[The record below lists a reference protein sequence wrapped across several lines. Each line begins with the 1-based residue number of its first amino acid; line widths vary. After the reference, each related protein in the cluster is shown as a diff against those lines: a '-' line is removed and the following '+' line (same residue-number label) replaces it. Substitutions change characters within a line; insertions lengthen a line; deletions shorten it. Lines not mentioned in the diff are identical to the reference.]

1 MKILGQMKYQINSE
15 EMLINPE
22 IATLQD
28 ERKIPKRGMGNE
40 KG

>member
-1 MKILGQMKYQINSE
+1 
-15 EMLINPE
+15 MLINPE

-40 KG
+40 KGCFDAIEIVFQDI